1 MNLSDMYNELK
12 DFEKKAAKMRAD
24 LIEAMQ
30 DKRHAAPKG
39 YTGKI
44 KKKVPK
50 YDTPT
55 GGAHL
60 NHALKGRALDPDV
73 LAALDEIVPDN
84 ESDNTPIS
92 E

>member
-1 MNLSDMYNELK
+1 MYKELK
-12 DFEKKAAKMRAD
+12 AFEQQAAKLRAD

-30 DKRHAAPKG
+30 DKRQAAPRG
-39 YTGKI
+39 YTGTI
-44 KKKVPK
+44 KKQVPK
-50 YDTPT
+50 YNTPT

-73 LAALDEIVPDN
+73 LAALDQIVPGN
-84 ESDNTPIS
+84 ETDKNR